1 MSSNFVRICIT
12 VVVINI
18 GVLAAPVEAR
28 SVLPGRSAAASVQ
41 PLMLQQPQHLPQVLA
56 QVCGPTYLVRRGD
69 TLSIIS
75 RRCGVTVA
83 AIKRAN
89 GLRSDLILIGQRL
102 ILPGVATPRYVP
114 RMPIKYPTPIR
125 LRSVEVPVPVATPEP
140 PVEELLLPPTPAIE
154 STVSPW

>member
-1 MSSNFVRICIT
+1 MNSKFVRICIT
-12 VVVINI
+12 AIVINI
-18 GVLAAPVEAR
+18 GALAAPVEAR
-28 SVLPGRSAAASVQ
+28 SVLPARSTAAHAHS
-41 PLMLQQPQHLPQVLA
+41 LILQQPQQLPQVLA
-56 QVCGPTYLVRRGD
+56 QVCGPRYIVRRGD

-102 ILPGVATPRYVP
+102 ILPGVAAPRYVP
-114 RMPIKYPTPIR
+114 RTPIKYPTPIR
-125 LRSVEVPVPVATPEP
+125 LRSDEVPVPIATPEP

>member
-1 MSSNFVRICIT
+1 MNSKFVSVSIT
-12 VVVINI
+12 VIAINI
-18 GVLAAPVEAR
+18 GVLVSPVEAR
-28 SVLPGRSAAASVQ
+28 SDLPARSTAAQTHALV
-41 PLMLQQPQHLPQVLA
+41 LQQPQQLPQVLA
-56 QVCGPTYLVRRGD
+56 QVCGPTYIVRRGD

-102 ILPGVATPRYVP
+102 ILPGVRAPRYVP
-114 RMPIKYPTPIR
+114 RATRPYPVPTR
-125 LRSVEVPVPVATPEP
+125 LRSEQAPMPEATPAP
-140 PVEELLLPPTPAIE
+140 PIDVLSPPTPAIE

>member
-1 MSSNFVRICIT
+1 MNSKFVRISIT
-12 VVVINI
+12 VIAINI

-28 SVLPGRSAAASVQ
+28 SVLPARSAAAHAHS
-41 PLMLQQPQHLPQVLA
+41 LTLQQPQQLPLVLA
-56 QVCGPTYLVRRGD
+56 QVCGPRYIVRRGD

-89 GLRSDLILIGQRL
+89 GLRSDLIRIGQVL
-102 ILPGVATPRYVP
+102 ILPGVAAPRYVP
-114 RMPIKYPTPIR
+114 RTTTKYPVPVR
-125 LRSVEVPVPVATPEP
+125 LRSDAVSVPIATPKP
-140 PVEELLLPPTPAIE
+140 PVVAPPTPAIE